1 MATLCTFIDFTY
13 FSSYL
18 QTKENAWKRRDAI
31 FSEPGMLWSS
41 LGLFGDIQLLR
52 YHKMPKILPPLP
64 LLFTLVQFW

>member
-31 FSEPGMLWSS
+31 FSEPEMLWNS

-52 YHKMPKILPPLP
+52 CHKMPTIWPPLP
-64 LLFTLVQFW
+64 PLFTLVQFW

>member
-31 FSEPGMLWSS
+31 FSEPEMLWNS
-41 LGLFGDIQLLR
+41 
-52 YHKMPKILPPLP
+52 
-64 LLFTLVQFW
+64 